1 MSVITGRISQLTQA
15 PIKLTYDFK
24 RNVITFTQIYDNEI
38 AVVAIETR
46 PEALNQLQ
54 TFLDEIRSA
63 IESKSVGVSHE

>member
-38 AVVAIETR
+38 AVVAIEAR
-46 PEALNQLQ
+46 PDALNQLQ

-63 IESKSVGVSHE
+63 TEAVAK